1 LVFQFTK
8 KCYQL
13 ETEQYISGKNTFDF
27 QNSND
32 FTYLI
37 TDFLNRKQKKVWQSV
52 VQEDTGIS
60 L

>member
-1 LVFQFTK
+1 LVFQFAK

-37 TDFLNRKQKKVWQSV
+37 TDFLNRKQKKIWQSV